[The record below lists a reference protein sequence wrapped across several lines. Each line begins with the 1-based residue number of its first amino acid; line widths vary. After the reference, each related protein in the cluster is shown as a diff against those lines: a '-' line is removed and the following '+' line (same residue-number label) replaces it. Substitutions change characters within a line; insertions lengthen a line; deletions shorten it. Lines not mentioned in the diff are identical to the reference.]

1 MDILLQLSV
10 VFGCLFLGARSG
22 DIALGLFS
30 GIGIVIFVFIFK
42 LTPGKPP
49 VDVMLTII
57 AVVVASATLQASG
70 GLEVM
75 LKGTEKLL
83 RRNPRYITIMAPLT
97 TCALTIA
104 CGTGHVVYTML
115 PIIYDVAIKN
125 GVRPERP
132 IAGAVIASQMGI
144 VASPVSVAIASLV
157 AFLASESVGN
167 NQIDF
172 YAVLSITIPATLAG
186 VLMVGIYSWSRGR
199 ELDADKA
206 FQKLVGDPDGY
217 KRIYGDSLTFME
229 KRLST
234 RQWAAMYIFIGAV
247 IAVSLLGSIETLRP
261 MVNDRPLSMVLTI
274 QMVMLLAAALII
286 LVTDIKPAS
295 ISQSEIFRAGMVAV
309 VTVFGIAWMSSTVFE
324 ANLKEVELG
333 LTELVKEQPWFYA
346 IALIIVSTL
355 VNSQAAA
362 ISALVPVALSV
373 GVPTAYI
380 IAFAGAAYGYFILP
394 TYPSYAAAVQFDRS
408 STTRI
413 GNYVFNHSFIMPGL
427 IGVST
432 SCCVGYLLAI
442 RHGFV
447 D

>member
-1 MDILLQLSV
+1 
-10 VFGCLFLGARSG
+10 
-22 DIALGLFS
+22 
-30 GIGIVIFVFIFK
+30 
-42 LTPGKPP
+42 
-49 VDVMLTII
+49 
-57 AVVVASATLQASG
+57 
-70 GLEVM
+70 
-75 LKGTEKLL
+75 
-83 RRNPRYITIMAPLT
+83 MAPLT

-157 AFLASESVGN
+157 AFLASEAAGN
-167 NQIDF
+167 NQMDF

-186 VLMVGIYSWSRGR
+186 VLMVGIYSWSRGS
-199 ELDADKA
+199 ELDEDKA
-206 FQKLVGDPDGY
+206 FQELAADPDGY
-217 KRIYGDSLTFME
+217 KRIYGDGLTFME
-229 KRLST
+229 KKLST

-247 IAVSLLGSIETLRP
+247 IMVSLLGSIETLRP

-286 LVTDIKPAS
+286 LVTDIKPAL

-346 IALIIVSTL
+346 IALLIVSTL

-394 TYPSYAAAVQFDRS
+394 TYPSYPAAVQFDRS
-408 STTRI
+408 GTTRI
-413 GNYVFNHSFIMPGL
+413 GNYVFNHSFIIPGL
-427 IGVST
+427 IGVFT